1 MADSSIPVSIAKT
14 SGASNDLARV
24 LGESA
29 ADMMRLY
36 MSVIDREDRLESGTG
51 EWLASFRD
59 EPGERE
65 TAARESVL
73 RALRMASD
81 ATNYRILESLSDG
94 VGTPIEDLVQ
104 ATGLDRLALA
114 ERVGDLVSAG
124 LAAKLPEAN
133 QVVGVPAGAAI
144 VQLVRAAS
152 GHAAKGL

>member
-1 MADSSIPVSIAKT
+1 MPEIPIPVKIGKT
-14 SGASNDLARV
+14 SGAPDDLARI

-51 EWLASFRD
+51 EWLASFRG

-65 TAARESVL
+65 TAGRESVL
-73 RALRMASD
+73 RALRMATD
-81 ATNYRILESLSDG
+81 ATNYRILLSLRDG
-94 VGTPIEDLVQ
+94 VGTPVEELVQ

-114 ERVGDLVSAG
+114 QRVGDLVSAG

-133 QVVGVPAGAAI
+133 QVVGVPAGSAI
-144 VQLVRAAS
+144 VKLVEAAS